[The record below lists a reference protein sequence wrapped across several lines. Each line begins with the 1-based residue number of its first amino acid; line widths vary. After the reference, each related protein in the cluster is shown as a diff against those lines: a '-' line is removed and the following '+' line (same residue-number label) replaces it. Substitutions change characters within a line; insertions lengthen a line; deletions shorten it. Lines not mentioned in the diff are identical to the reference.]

1 MNKLHAD
8 RRAAVIRGLVEG
20 GSIRAVARMTGVD
33 KDTVLRLLVEI
44 GEFCSIY
51 QYHALKN
58 LPCKRIECDEIWAFC
73 GAKRSNAT
81 KKGQD
86 DIWTFTAIDADT
98 KLMISWLVGVRSGPS
113 CERFIKDV
121 ASRLAN
127 RVQITTDGSFSY
139 ISAIENAFGWAGAD
153 FAQLVKTYG
162 QIPEDERQRRYSPP
176 VCTGAMKMAI
186 MGRPD
191 MDLVSTSYVERSN
204 LTMRMQMR
212 RFTRLTN
219 AFSKKAENHAHAVSL
234 HFMYYNY
241 CRAHT
246 TLTKAAEG
254 IKTTPAMAS
263 GLTDHVWTVED
274 LLALMSPNILLQ

>member
-1 MNKLHAD
+1 MNKLTLD

-51 QYHALKN
+51 QYHALRN

-81 KKGQD
+81 KKGQG

-98 KLMISWLVGVRSGPS
+98 KLMVSWLVGQRDGGV
-113 CERFIKDV
+113 CQRFISDV

-139 ISAIENAFGWAGAD
+139 ITAIENAFGWAGAD

-162 QIPEDERQRRYSPP
+162 EVPEDERRRRYSPAP
-176 VCTGAMKMAI
+176 CTGAIKTPI

-191 MDLVSTSYVERSN
+191 MDLVSTSYVERAN
-204 LTMRMQMR
+204 LTMYVDAEIYETHQRVLEEGGESRARGQ
-212 RFTRLTN
+212 L
-219 AFSKKAENHAHAVSL
+219 AFHVLQLLPRSHHAHQ
-234 HFMYYNY
+234 
-241 CRAHT
+241 
-246 TLTKAAEG
+246 
-254 IKTTPAMAS
+254 S
-263 GLTDHVWTVED
+263 GER
-274 LLALMSPNILLQ
+274 S

>member
-1 MNKLHAD
+1 MNKMGLD

-20 GSIRAVARMTGVD
+20 GSIRAVARMTGCD

-51 QYHALKN
+51 QFHALKN

-73 GAKRSNAT
+73 GAKRNNTT
-81 KKGQD
+81 KEGQG

-98 KLMISWLVGVRSGPS
+98 KLMVSWLVGQRDGNV
-113 CERFIKDV
+113 CQRFISDV

-153 FAQLVKTYG
+153 FAQLVKTYSHT
-162 QIPEDERQRRYSPP
+162 PDEERKRRYSPP
-176 VCTGAMKMAI
+176 EVTGIVKTPI

-191 MDLVSTSYVERSN
+191 MDLVSTSYVERAN
-204 LTMRMQMR
+204 LTMRMSMR

-246 TLTKAAEG
+246 TLTKAANG
-254 IKTTPAMAS
+254 VKTTPAMAA
-263 GLTDHVWTVED
+263 GITDHVWTVEEI
-274 LLALMSPNILLQ
+274 LELMSPNYLLH